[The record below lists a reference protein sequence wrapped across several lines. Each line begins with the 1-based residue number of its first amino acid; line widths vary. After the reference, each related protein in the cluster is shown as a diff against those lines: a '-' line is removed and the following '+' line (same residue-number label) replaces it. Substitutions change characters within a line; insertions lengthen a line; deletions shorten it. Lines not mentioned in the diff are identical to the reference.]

1 MDIGKLF
8 TKIYSTP
15 FKNVYIKEDESVCLS
30 VWQETDQLMTEE
42 EYKADAL
49 RTLDLILSNSIKFV
63 ITDNRLI
70 QFKYSDSLEVW
81 YKEHFFGS
89 LIKKSKIE
97 RLAIV
102 SGENLQLSILLE
114 ELLEGVPFKIKSFS
128 SVEESYEWVRR
139 KLPKK

>member
-1 MDIGKLF
+1 MDIEKLF

-15 FKNVYIKEDESVCLS
+15 FKTVYLKKDESICLS
-30 VWQETDQLMTEE
+30 VWQETDQLMTDE
-42 EYKADAL
+42 EYKEDAL
-49 RTLDLILSNSIKFV
+49 QTLDIILSYSIRFV
-63 ITDNRLI
+63 ITDNRCI
-70 QFKYSDSLEVW
+70 QFKYSDSLEAW

-102 SGENLQLSILLE
+102 AGENLRLSILLE
-114 ELLEGVPFKIKSFS
+114 ELLEGVTFKIKSLS
-128 SVEESYEWVRR
+128 SIEESYEWVKR